1 MMVSHSRLKHTKAF
15 WLFVSPSLI
24 LFTVFFLIPLVLS
37 IAFSFTDYDGWK
49 TMNFVGLDNYKAVLK
64 DSYFWSAIGR
74 TIIYTLF
81 SLPFRVFIP
90 LIIAVFVSSRKVAFK
105 SFDRTLIYIPV
116 LLSSLVVG
124 VTINW
129 MFSTEYGLV
138 NFLIQS
144 AGLTPLDWALNSA
157 LATFVISFASN
168 WSSVGF
174 NMILYIGGI
183 KSISNEMYEAA
194 EIDGS
199 NARQTFFRI
208 TLPLLA
214 PTTFLVFFLSSI
226 NLLKEYAVVQGIT
239 QGGPGVRTVFIIQY
253 IITSGFSQM
262 QYGYGSAISFIIA
275 VFFAVIAYLQFRI
288 SGKGGDTV

>member
-1 MMVSHSRLKHTKAF
+1 MRIKHSSLKHTKAF
-15 WLFVSPSLI
+15 WLFVTPSLA
-24 LFTVFFLIPLVLS
+24 LFTIFFLVPFVLS
-37 IAFSFTDYDGWK
+37 IFFSFTDYDGWK
-49 TMNFVGLDNYKAVLK
+49 TMNFVGLNNYKAVLK
-64 DSYFWSAIGR
+64 DSYFWDAIGR
-74 TIIYTLF
+74 TLVYTVF
-81 SLPFRVFIP
+81 SLPFRVFLP
-90 LIIAVFVSSRKVAFK
+90 LIIAVFACSRKVAMKGFI
-105 SFDRTLIYIPV
+105 RTLIYIPV

-138 NFLIQS
+138 NYIIQS
-144 AGLTPLDWALNSA
+144 LGFQPLDWALNSK

-168 WSSVGF
+168 WSSLGF

-183 KSISNEMYEAA
+183 KSISGEMYEAA

-199 NARQTFFRI
+199 SPLQTFLRI

-275 VFFAVIAYLQFRI
+275 IFFAIIAFLQFKL
-288 SGKGGDTV
+288 SNKGGENV